1 MKRAFA
7 LLATGFLVACG
18 GSEQVAGGGSDQPN
32 KIGSGRILTD
42 SGTPAVGVKVQSW
55 SGTWDPQNTNQ
66 IASLLDSGISDTGGA
81 WKLRIPDT
89 GSWFVV
95 GRTNGYIAICKKGQ
109 TDARLQAVSLYHGS
123 IQPGAGLHLDSVW
136 LGGEGGPLSL
146 DKSGNFSVLTQ
157 PGPHRLWASLRWS
170 GGMDTILV
178 KDLYLS
184 PGDNSDS
191 SLVADTGIV
200 LLASSQSSPL
210 RSALRGLDFPATDSD
225 DGQWYSST
233 DQYLSGT
240 SLVQPIGFPAV
251 DSALVSDVGG
261 RYFSW
266 QFQLGNPMAFKN
278 GVVVQPFA
286 AVGLQLSR
294 RDLDWSG
301 VKYLQIVARGGQGV
315 QKVNLQVSTIFADR
329 LEPGSQFQYTIDLPM
344 DWTTILV
351 PLDSLQPA
359 AGSEADSMH
368 LKWSDVREGV
378 HDLAFFSNSQVVRF
392 ELRQISAVGSNLRR
406 W

>member
-1 MKRAFA
+1 
-7 LLATGFLVACG
+7 
-18 GSEQVAGGGSDQPN
+18 
-32 KIGSGRILTD
+32 
-42 SGTPAVGVKVQSW
+42 
-55 SGTWDPQNTNQ
+55 
-66 IASLLDSGISDTGGA
+66 
-81 WKLRIPDT
+81 
-89 GSWFVV
+89 
-95 GRTNGYIAICKKGQ
+95 
-109 TDARLQAVSLYHGS
+109 
-123 IQPGAGLHLDSVW
+123 
-136 LGGEGGPLSL
+136 
-146 DKSGNFSVLTQ
+146 
-157 PGPHRLWASLRWS
+157 
-170 GGMDTILV
+170 MDTILV
-178 KDLYLS
+178 KVLYLS

-315 QKVNLQVSTIFADR
+315 QKVNLQVSTTFADR